1 MDLNILKI
9 FYTVAKE
16 ESITKAAVKLNYV
29 QSNVSAR
36 IKQLEGEL
44 GISLFYRT
52 GKRIVL
58 TPAGQILLSFAEKI
72 VNIEKEA
79 EKAVK
84 ETSGDNGGI
93 AVGFMETVA
102 AVRLPPILI
111 AYNKNFPG
119 SALKLVSGSTEE
131 LLLKV
136 LNYELEGAFVGGPV
150 EHPDIEEHSVFEE
163 ELVILSNEQVV
174 NLTDKNIVVFK
185 KGCAYRKRLEKFYE
199 SHGIF
204 SYKIFEFGSIE
215 AILACVSA
223 GMGVT
228 MLPRSVVKEKGDKNL
243 KIIPLSDDRG
253 KMTMVFIKRRDTLT
267 TKALS
272 NFLKL
277 AEELK

>member
-16 ESITKAAVKLNYV
+16 ESITKAAIKLNYV

-44 GISLFYRT
+44 GVPLFYRT
-52 GKRIVL
+52 GRRIVL

-163 ELVILSNEQVV
+163 ELVILSNEQIV

-185 KGCAYRKRLEKFYE
+185 KGCAYRRRLEEFYE

-228 MLPRSVVKEKGDKNL
+228 MLPRSVVKEKGNKNL

-253 KMTMVFIKRRDTLT
+253 KMTTVFIRRRDTLM

>member
-44 GISLFYRT
+44 GVPLFYRT
-52 GKRIVL
+52 GRRIVL

-163 ELVILSNEQVV
+163 ELVILSNEQIV

-185 KGCAYRKRLEKFYE
+185 KGCAYRRRLEEFYE

-228 MLPRSVVKEKGDKNL
+228 MLPRSVVKEKGNKNL

-253 KMTMVFIKRRDTLT
+253 KMTTVFIRRRDTLM

>member
-9 FYTVAKE
+9 FYAVAKE
-16 ESITKAAVKLNYV
+16 ESVTKAAVKLNYV

-44 GISLFYRT
+44 GVPLFYRT
-52 GKRIVL
+52 GRRIVL
-58 TPAGQILLSFAEKI
+58 TPAGKILLSFAEKI

-84 ETSGDNGGI
+84 ETSGDNAGI
-93 AVGFMETVA
+93 AVGFMETAA
-102 AVRLPPILI
+102 AVRLPAILI
-111 AYNKNFPG
+111 TYNKNFPG
-119 SALKLVSGSTEE
+119 SALKLVTGSTEE

-136 LNYELEGAFVGGPV
+136 LNYEIEGAFVGGPV

-163 ELVILSNEQVV
+163 ELVILSNEQAAD
-174 NLTDKNIVVFK
+174 LTDKNMVVFK
-185 KGCAYRKRLEKFYE
+185 KGCAYRRRLEKFYE
-199 SHGIF
+199 NCGIF

-228 MLPRSVVKEKGDKNL
+228 MLPRSVVKEKGYKNL
-243 KIIPLSDDRG
+243 KIIPLSDGRD
-253 KMTMVFIKRRDTLT
+253 KMTTVFIKRRDTIM

>member
-9 FYTVAKE
+9 FYAVAKE
-16 ESITKAAVKLNYV
+16 ESVTKAAVKLNYV

-44 GISLFYRT
+44 DAPLFYRT
-52 GKRIVL
+52 GRRIVL
-58 TPAGQILLSFAEKI
+58 TPAGKILLSFAEKI

-84 ETSGDNGGI
+84 ETSGDNAGI
-93 AVGFMETVA
+93 AVGFMETAA
-102 AVRLPPILI
+102 AVKLPPILI
-111 AYNKNFPG
+111 TYNKNFPG
-119 SALKLVSGSTEE
+119 SALKLVTGSTEE

-163 ELVILSNEQVV
+163 ELVILSNEQTAD
-174 NLTDKNIVVFK
+174 LTDKNIVVFK
-185 KGCAYRKRLEKFYE
+185 KGCAYRRRLEKFYE
-199 SHGIF
+199 SSGIF

-228 MLPRSVVKEKGDKNL
+228 MLPRSVVKEKGYKNL
-243 KIIPLSDDRG
+243 KIIPLPDGGG
-253 KMTMVFIKRRDTLT
+253 KMTTVFIKRKDTLM

-277 AEELK
+277 AKELK

>member
-84 ETSGDNGGI
+84 ETSGDNAGI
-93 AVGFMETVA
+93 SVGFMETVA

-253 KMTMVFIKRRDTLT
+253 KMTTVFIKRRDTLT